1 LTGSFALL
9 VLLAYSTLFVALG
22 LWIGRRAQAGEFF
35 VAGRSL
41 GPGLVFSTFLAAN
54 IGASST
60 VGATSLGYSEGVSA
74 WWWNG
79 SAGLGSLVLAF
90 WVGPRMWR
98 EAVTHGDLTVGDF
111 LERRYGRAMRGLVA
125 SLIWLG
131 TLTILAAQ
139 LLGVAAVLNVV
150 GGFSLLA
157 GCAIGAFV
165 TVSYFAAGGL
175 LSSAWV
181 NLVQLIVILAGFAVA
196 VPFALHAAGGWD
208 PITAMSGSRTDVWAS
223 TGPGSGWRLIF
234 LLGPAFIVSPGLL
247 QKAYGAR
254 DARAVRHGVA
264 WNGVALMLFACA
276 PAAIGLAAH
285 TLYPGLAKPDLAL
298 PTILAGAL
306 PPAVGMIALAAV
318 FSAEVSSADAVLF
331 MLATSA
337 SRDLYRGFVRPA
349 ASEEEVLRVA
359 RIAAVVGSICGVG
372 VAMAYGSVRAA
383 VAVFYAILT
392 VTLFVPILG
401 ALIVRGAGRVEG
413 LASVLTG
420 VPVLAAVQYL
430 SRGQGY
436 GVLSPALAGVLASAA
451 AFAAAHAFAPRPTAP
466 PLDSTPSTDK
476 IPEEKVRKGAK

>member
-1 LTGSFALL
+1 LRGSFALL

-22 LWIGRRAQAGEFF
+22 LWIGRRARAGEFF

-41 GPGLVFSTFLAAN
+41 GPGLVVSTFLAAN

-60 VGATSLGYSEGVSA
+60 VGATSLGYAEGLSA

-98 EAVTHGDLTVGDF
+98 EAVAHGDLTVGDF

-125 SLIWLG
+125 VLIWLG

-150 GGFSLLA
+150 GNFSLFA
-157 GCAIGAFV
+157 GCAIGALV
-165 TVSYFAAGGL
+165 TVSYFTAGGL

-181 NLVQLIVILAGFAVA
+181 NLVQLLVILAGFAVA
-196 VPFALHAAGGWD
+196 LPFALHAAGGWD
-208 PITAMSGSRTDVWAS
+208 LVTATGGSRTDVWAS
-223 TGPGSGWRLIF
+223 TGPGSGWRLLF

-254 DARAVRHGVA
+254 DERAVRHGIA
-264 WNGVALMLFACA
+264 WNGAALMLFACA

-298 PTILAGAL
+298 PTILADAL

-359 RIAAVVGSICGVG
+359 RMAAVVGSICGVG
-372 VAMAYGSVRAA
+372 VAMVYGSVRAA
-383 VAVFYAILT
+383 VGVFYAILT

-420 VPVLAAVQYL
+420 VPVLAAVHYL
-430 SRGQGY
+430 SGGQGY

-451 AFAAAHAFAPRPTAP
+451 AFAFAHALAPRPTTP
-466 PLDSTPSTDK
+466 PLNPTSSADK
-476 IPEEKVRKGAK
+476 IPQQNERKGAL